1 MPGRVKTPGDPGE
14 VELDAG
20 VSVRAPV
27 SGFGA
32 GERCHAVVRPEKLQI
47 RFADD
52 RADDKLPSVE
62 GIVESSLY
70 LGTSTQIVVRLP
82 DNVAMTVLVANT
94 DEDERQRLPGG
105 GARVR
110 LSWTPEYMHVVRESS
125 GPATV
130 HDERLNESAAA
141 ETA

>member
-1 MPGRVKTPGDPGE
+1 
-14 VELDAG
+14 
-20 VSVRAPV
+20 
-27 SGFGA
+27 
-32 GERCHAVVRPEKLQI
+32 VVRPEKLQI

-52 RADDKLPSVE
+52 RADTKLPHVE

-94 DEDERQRLPGG
+94 DEDERRRLPGG

-110 LSWTPEYMHVVRESS
+110 LSWSPDHMHLVRESPVPEAVQDELLTE
-125 GPATV
+125 PAP
-130 HDERLNESAAA
+130 AQIA
-141 ETA
+141 